1 MAIDLREQNRVRGIL
16 FLCICLSEIIKDA
29 LKIQA
34 LEGMQGGMSG
44 EAAERWKDALME
56 LDAAL
61 DQMRA
66 SGLTCAL
73 EQLGRKF
80 DHVVDHILKVVLNSD
95 SFGQEVDRLE
105 GQTGF
110 CAPGKHGE

>member
-1 MAIDLREQNRVRGIL
+1 MAVDLREQYRVRGIFL
-16 FLCICLSEIIKDA
+16 LCICLSEILKDA

-61 DQMRA
+61 DEIRA

-80 DHVVDHILKVVLNSD
+80 DHVVDHILRVVLNSD
-95 SFGQEVDRLE
+95 SFGQGVDGL
-105 GQTGF
+105 GG
-110 CAPGKHGE
+110 